1 MANSKKKDW
10 QDTEENE
17 IIKADEVLHNSFLSF
32 SALQIDAR
40 GYSLEDPAVFW
51 IAEDKI
57 YCRLNRSLWSEVEL
71 SDHAFCLLRTSN
83 HCELL
88 TCFPYETVT
97 VPVYHIE
104 KLPGHLVKI
113 FRQPEDAAL
122 LFEML
127 REKIFELIRP
137 YYKSIE
143 FYDCDFLDKEFAH
156 ISPMECYIDD
166 GFMQL
171 AMIKC
176 GSQQIVEECLN
187 RFNFLKEIFEGMK
200 EFFCQGIVCK
210 NEIYPQVAEILKEN
224 GRADVKI
231 IGIENLKE
239 DLFALL
245 NLKER
250 KGKPGEKPV
259 QKPAPD
265 PAAEVKNKYMVLDLK
280 DYSVSYLE
288 DVPEGG
294 WTHEHKTVKLV
305 LRYIPAGSFTM
316 GSPESEIGRWKGE
329 TQHEVTLTRPFYMG
343 IYPVT
348 GKQYRLIGEIGGN
361 WYGNDRPIDV
371 SYSELH
377 EKDEEIRNILRENG
391 ETDSDFIGKLRRKS
405 KLNFN
410 LPTEA
415 QWEYACRAGTTTAW
429 NDGTD
434 ITGESFCPHL
444 GKLALY
450 CHSLKKYLN
459 SRNDR
464 KIPGPV
470 GLHLPNAW
478 GLYDMHGNI
487 EEWCLDWYSEEQ
499 SVEPATDPKG
509 PKTGTGHVLR
519 GGGCGLGASAC
530 RSAYRGRDPHGWGT
544 VHGHKCGIRLT
555 LVL

>member
-104 KLPGHLVKI
+104 KLPGHLAKI
-113 FRQPEDAAL
+113 FRPQEDAAL
-122 LFEML
+122 FFETL
-127 REKIFELIRP
+127 DEKIFELIRP

-143 FYDCDFLDKEFAH
+143 FCDYNSYGTEFDH
-156 ISPMECYIDD
+156 IYPIECYLDD

-171 AMIKC
+171 VMLQYAFP
-176 GSQQIVEECLN
+176 QVVEECLDRLK
-187 RFNFLKEIFEGMK
+187 RFKKIFEPDRK
-200 EFFCQGIVCK
+200 FFRQAIVCK
-210 NEIYPQVAEILKEN
+210 NDIYPRVVEMLKEN

-231 IGIENLKE
+231 IRAESLKE

-245 NLKER
+245 DLKER
-250 KGKPGEKPV
+250 KGKPGKKPV
-259 QKPAPD
+259 RKPAPD
-265 PAAEVKNKYMVLDLK
+265 PAAEVKNKYMILDLK

-294 WTHEHKTVKLV
+294 WTYEHKTVKLV

-316 GSPESEIGRWKGE
+316 GSPESEIGRQNGE

-348 GKQYRLIGEIGGN
+348 GKQYRLIGNTGGN
-361 WYGNDRPIDV
+361 WLGNDRPIDI
-371 SYSELH
+371 SYRLLNETDDDL
-377 EKDEEIRNILRENG
+377 RNILREAFKSDANFI
-391 ETDSDFIGKLRRKS
+391 ETLRRKS
-405 KLNFN
+405 KLNFD

-450 CHSLKKYLN
+450 CHSFKRYTDP
-459 SRNDR
+459 RNNRDL
-464 KIPGPV
+464 PGPV
-470 GLHLPNAW
+470 GTHLPNAW

-487 EEWCLDWYSEEQ
+487 EEWCLDWYSKEL
-499 SVEPATDPKG
+499 SAEPATDPKG
-509 PKTGTGHVLR
+509 PETGTGHVLR
-519 GGGCGLGASAC
+519 GGCCRYTACGC
-530 RSAYRGRDPHGWGT
+530 RSAHRDWDPHGWGT
-544 VHGHKCGIRLT
+544 FHGHQCGFRLA